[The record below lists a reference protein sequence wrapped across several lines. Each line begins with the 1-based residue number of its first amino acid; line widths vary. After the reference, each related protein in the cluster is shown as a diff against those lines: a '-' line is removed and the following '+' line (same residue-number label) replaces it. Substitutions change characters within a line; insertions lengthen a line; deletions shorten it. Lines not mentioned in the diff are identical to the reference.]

1 MTDISALGRTA
12 VSPGLGDESLTVDLA
27 GGAPITIRSELP
39 GVLAWLQE
47 MLTPGFSLRE
57 ENDTAL
63 HVAIDAETDRDREA
77 HRGPTPEAS
86 LPCFALDT
94 KVIRLPGRA
103 VGSSFVLEDEH
114 RGTRFQLA
122 PGSVRISPVRPDARV
137 RLSAMRVVREMAT
150 VGALAVD
157 GRIQLHA
164 ACLAWEG
171 RCLVLAGPKRAGKT
185 TLLARLAA
193 STGAEIV
200 ANDRLILR
208 DTAHGWQVTG
218 VPTIVSVRPG
228 TMRRLP
234 DLFQTVPAVRRPVDL
249 TLREATSA
257 AARFG
262 VVTRPSQLSLSPA
275 QLAHEVGSRLSQ
287 GGPLA
292 CLAVIDLQD
301 GPGDFHVRRLS
312 RAQAAEAIEGVR
324 YGASNREEEPTVF
337 ARTFSSS
344 DREPTRGPLE
354 HDDSTHDWVRVGVT
368 ERFLS
373 SPRAPEKLLR
383 TLLSG

>member
-1 MTDISALGRTA
+1 MSHVWVVILGRMTA
-12 VSPGLGDESLTVDLA
+12 TSTRSGGESLTVDLD
-27 GGAPITIRSELP
+27 GGPPITIRSELP
-39 GVLAWLQE
+39 GVLTWLEE
-47 MLTPGFSLRE
+47 MLAPGFSVRVQD
-57 ENDTAL
+57 DTAL
-63 HVAIDAETDRDREA
+63 SVAIGAATVRNS
-77 HRGPTPEAS
+77 GPTPEAS

-94 KVIRLPGRA
+94 EVRRLPGRA
-103 VGSSFVLEDEH
+103 VGSSFVLEDDH
-114 RGTRFQLA
+114 WGTRYQVA
-122 PGSVRISPVRPDARV
+122 PGSVHISLSRPHARV
-137 RLSAMRVVREMAT
+137 RPSALRVVREMAT
-150 VGALAVD
+150 VGALAVG

-164 ACLAWEG
+164 SCLAWEG

-208 DTAHGWQVTG
+208 NTAHGWQVTG

-228 TMRRLP
+228 TMRCLP
-234 DLFQTVPAVRRPVDL
+234 DLFRTVPAVARPIDL

-262 VVTRPSQLSLSPA
+262 VVTKPSQLSLSPA

-292 CLAVIDLQD
+292 CLAVI
-301 GPGDFHVRRLS
+301 GVEAGAGDFHVRRLS
-312 RAQAAEAIEGVR
+312 RVQAAETTEGVR
-324 YGASNREEEPTVF
+324 YGARAQDEPTVF
-337 ARTFSSS
+337 ERTFATA

-354 HDDSTHDWVRVGVT
+354 HDLSTHDWVRVGVT

-373 SPRAPEKLLR
+373 SPGAPEKLLR

>member
-1 MTDISALGRTA
+1 MTDMAALGWMTMSMR
-12 VSPGLGDESLTVDLA
+12 SGGESLTVDLA

-39 GVLAWLQE
+39 GVLAWLEE
-47 MLTPGFSLRE
+47 MLAPGFSVQKQ
-57 ENDTAL
+57 DDDATAL
-63 HVAIDAETDRDREA
+63 RVTIGAEMVRDSEW
-77 HRGPTPEAS
+77 TPEATFA
-86 LPCFALDT
+86 CFALDT
-94 KVIRLPGRA
+94 EVLRLPGRA

-114 RGTRFQLA
+114 WGTRYQLA
-122 PGSVRISPVRPDARV
+122 PGSVRITPSRPDARV
-137 RLSAMRVVREMAT
+137 RLSALRVVREMAT
-150 VGALAVD
+150 VGALAAG

-164 ACLAWEG
+164 SCLAWEG

-200 ANDRLILR
+200 TNDRLILR

-234 DLFQTVPAVRRPVDL
+234 ELFRTVPAVVRPVDL
-249 TLREATSA
+249 ALQEATSA

-262 VVTRPSQLSLSPA
+262 VVTEPSQLSLSPA

-292 CLAVIDLQD
+292 CLAVVGVQA
-301 GPGDFHVRRLS
+301 GPGDFHVQRLS
-312 RAQAAEAIEGVR
+312 RAQAAETIEAVR
-324 YGASNREEEPTVF
+324 YGASARADEPTVF
-337 ARTFSSS
+337 ARTFSAGG
-344 DREPTRGPLE
+344 REPIRGALE
-354 HDDSTHDWVRVGVT
+354 HDLSALDWVRVGVT
-368 ERFLS
+368 ERFLT
-373 SPRAPEKLLR
+373 SPGAPEKLLR
-383 TLLSG
+383 TLLPA

>member
-1 MTDISALGRTA
+1 MTEMSALGRTA
-12 VSPGLGDESLTVDLA
+12 VSTGSGGESLTVDLA

-39 GVLAWLQE
+39 AVLAWLEE
-47 MLTPGFSLRE
+47 MLAPGFSVRQE
-57 ENDTAL
+57 EDDTAL
-63 HVAIDAETDRDREA
+63 RVEIGAEIVRDS
-77 HRGPTPEAS
+77 GWTPEAS

-94 KVIRLPGRA
+94 EVLRLPGRA

-114 RGTRFQLA
+114 WGTRYQVA
-122 PGSVRISPVRPDARV
+122 PGSVRITPSRPHARV
-137 RLSAMRVVREMAT
+137 RLSALRVVREIAT
-150 VGALAVD
+150 VGALAVG

-164 ACLAWEG
+164 SCLAWEG

-208 DTAHGWQVTG
+208 NTAHGWQVTG

-234 DLFQTVPAVRRPVDL
+234 DLFQAVPAVPRPVDL

-257 AARFG
+257 AARVG
-262 VVTRPSQLSLSPA
+262 VVTEPSQLSLSPA
-275 QLAHEVGSRLSQ
+275 QLAHEVGSGLSQ

-292 CLAVIDLQD
+292 CLAVI
-301 GPGDFHVRRLS
+301 GVEAGVGDFHVRRLS
-312 RAQAAEAIEGVR
+312 RAEATETIERVR
-324 YGASNREEEPTVF
+324 YGASTRGHESTVF
-337 ARTFSSS
+337 ERTFSSG
-344 DREPTRGPLE
+344 DREPPRGPLE
-354 HDDSTHDWVRVGVT
+354 HDLSAHDWVRVGVT
-368 ERFLS
+368 DRFLS
-373 SPRAPEKLLR
+373 SPGAPEKLLR
-383 TLLSG
+383 TLLPE